1 MDDSVEASAANP
13 EAGKADW
20 QQWETSPMRKLRE
33 RGDGMNL
40 VREQSRPRT
49 NLRARVEEELRA
61 IRQKCPSWNRYDCK
75 IQDGIKILELA
86 RTAIAADWRSTL
98 FRTKLLTAILADELR
113 AHEQG
118 GFEKAECGAWVACSE
133 SLAPAAIERLE
144 EAFKTAMAL
153 IGKNHEG
160 LDAAAESNGIAAFI
174 AGTFEEP
181 VIALGANGGAE
192 VAVGPLF
199 GAAAAAGDAANDNE
213 ISAGDNQS
221 NSGDLQ
227 AAVAAGPAPGAIAED
242 GDASGGEA
250 DESDASTEEADVE
263 MGGDG
268 EDSEAPTEPFDG
280 LGDGFLAERDQWLE
294 AADKIL
300 ASPARKGWSKR
311 VLKAISD
318 ILPQCSKNNVQMYK
332 DFCKWAFTPM
342 PKSNG
347 VVAFNDCLLEFGPR
361 GVRQVRRAE
370 AADCYLHIPESLVYA
385 PSDEFQE
392 WFRKFFTTTIAGD
405 TDCMEL
411 EFGVESLAVRG
422 LWLPHHC
429 IVYFGGGGNAKGARS
444 RLRARCYG
452 TGHKWVPP
460 QVFDKAVRDEFRKQ
474 GAEFYGAMLCTIREA
489 DAFDFD
495 EKVFRSWSAGEGL
508 GCRLPH
514 AVHTPLLDWM
524 TCGKFW
530 EMNPLSTPRMPSI
543 VERSMRRRFIGIEK
557 VCLFTTDPSEVDCGA
572 KVFEAEEDLESKIES
587 GDAVWCYFRN
597 YLIPW
602 QQDHTPE
609 DARRLIT
616 RLAPSLQESTRKLH
630 QIFIENQTS

>member
-1 MDDSVEASAANP
+1 MDDSVEVSAANP

-160 LDAAAESNGIAAFI
+160 LDAARESTGIAAFI

-181 VIALGANGGAE
+181 VIALGANGGA
-192 VAVGPLF
+192 AV
-199 GAAAAAGDAANDNE
+199 
-213 ISAGDNQS
+213 
-221 NSGDLQ
+221 
-227 AAVAAGPAPGAIAED
+227 
-242 GDASGGEA
+242 
-250 DESDASTEEADVE
+250 ASTEEADVE

-280 LGDGFLAERDQWLE
+280 LGDGFLAERDQWLD
-294 AADKIL
+294 AADEIL

-361 GVRQVRRAE
+361 GVRQVRRAG
-370 AADCYLHIPESLVYA
+370 AADCYLHIVLI
-385 PSDEFQE
+385 
-392 WFRKFFTTTIAGD
+392 T
-405 TDCMEL
+405 
-411 EFGVESLAVRG
+411 
-422 LWLPHHC
+422 
-429 IVYFGGGGNAKGARS
+429 N
-444 RLRARCYG
+444 LRAEG
-452 TGHKWVPP
+452 TKKG
-460 QVFDKAVRDEFRKQ
+460 
-474 GAEFYGAMLCTIREA
+474 
-489 DAFDFD
+489 
-495 EKVFRSWSAGEGL
+495 
-508 GCRLPH
+508 
-514 AVHTPLLDWM
+514 
-524 TCGKFW
+524 
-530 EMNPLSTPRMPSI
+530 
-543 VERSMRRRFIGIEK
+543 
-557 VCLFTTDPSEVDCGA
+557 
-572 KVFEAEEDLESKIES
+572 
-587 GDAVWCYFRN
+587 
-597 YLIPW
+597 
-602 QQDHTPE
+602 
-609 DARRLIT
+609 
-616 RLAPSLQESTRKLH
+616 
-630 QIFIENQTS
+630 